1 MQYDEK
7 LCGSLYTGFCMLLF
21 GRKIWYTKAGASAGI
36 CFIVILRIKE
46 SDKMTKEKMDLTQIC
61 DGFMDKVMDLYDVP
75 GVSVGVMIG
84 DRIYTGV
91 RGFRNYITKDP
102 LEKKDVF
109 HCASVS
115 KMFTGTSIM
124 KLVDEKK
131 LSLDDKLVDVL
142 PFLHM
147 EDERSKDVK
156 IYQLLSHI
164 SGMHDV
170 PVEDWEWKWGD
181 KVVDPDALRNY
192 AFHDEVC
199 KRRMLWEPESN
210 GFMYSSIAYELLG
223 IVIQEVSGMPFE
235 QFVKENC
242 FKPSGM
248 DNTTVLT
255 IERTGGSLELNYID
269 TLDMAMPH
277 ERDKEKN
284 IIMAKY
290 YPFSRQHMPSST
302 LTTTAEDL
310 LKWGRFNLD
319 RKMFSGETYEKM
331 WSAYATVPNN
341 GEKMGLGWFMREQE
355 GCRLMGHEGTD
366 IGFRASFWMCPE
378 HDMAISVLSNVSA
391 APVKRISKTL
401 FAELIHWL

>member
-1 MQYDEK
+1 MPD
-7 LCGSLYTGFCMLLF
+7 
-21 GRKIWYTKAGASAGI
+21 AGI
-36 CFIVILRIKE
+36 CFIIFMIKE
-46 SDKMTKEKMDLTQIC
+46 SDNMTKLNFDLNETCEKYLDT
-61 DGFMDKVMDLYDVP
+61 VMDLYDIP
-75 GVSVGVMIG
+75 GVSIGVLIG
-84 DRIYTGV
+84 DETFTGV
-91 RGFRNYITKDP
+91 RGCRNYITKSKLD
-102 LEKKDVF
+102 KNDVF

-124 KLVDEKK
+124 KLVDDGK
-131 LSLDDKLVDVL
+131 LDLDDMLVDLL

-147 EDERSKDVK
+147 QDKRSEKVK
-156 IYQLLSHI
+156 LYQLLSHI

-181 KVVDPDALRNY
+181 KVVNPDALRNY

-199 KRRMLWEPESN
+199 KRNMLWEPESR

-223 IVIQEVSGMPFE
+223 IIIEEVSGMPFE
-235 QFVKENC
+235 DYVRENC
-242 FKPSGM
+242 FRPAGM

-255 IERTGGSLELNYID
+255 IERTGGSLELDYID
-269 TLDMAMPH
+269 TLPMAMPH
-277 ERDKEKN
+277 ERDEKKS

-310 LKWGRFNLD
+310 IRWGRFNLD
-319 RKMFSGETYEKM
+319 RKMLSQETYDKM
-331 WSAYATVPNN
+331 WSEYATVPNN

-391 APVKRISKTL
+391 APVKRISKGL
-401 FAELIHWL
+401 FSELIHLL